1 MGWVLVLGF
10 LAGLVLGV
18 KYHKEIM
25 SFIATAEARVATWK
39 QGIKG
44 GERKIGVSRSTQG
57 LYEVTE
63 EICSM
68 GAKDEL
74 QGEGDREFARRYGEA
89 TKAFVE
95 SGKVKDRA
103 DTTTTISSEEKRE
116 LGEAEK
122 AGKERAKEE
131 DPAVRRDYFKPE

>member
-1 MGWVLVLGF
+1 MGWVLVLGL
-10 LAGLVLGV
+10 LAGLALGV

-25 SFIATAEARVATWK
+25 SLIATAEARVATWK
-39 QGIKG
+39 QALTEGDRKKG
-44 GERKIGVSRSTQG
+44 ESTDTRG
-57 LYEVTE
+57 LYDVTE
-63 EICSM
+63 EIRSM

-74 QGEGDREFARRYGEA
+74 QGEGDRESARRYDDA

-95 SGKVKDRA
+95 SGKIKEHA
-103 DTTTTISSEEKRE
+103 DTTATISSEEKRE

-131 DPAVRRDYFKPE
+131 DPAVRRDYSKPE